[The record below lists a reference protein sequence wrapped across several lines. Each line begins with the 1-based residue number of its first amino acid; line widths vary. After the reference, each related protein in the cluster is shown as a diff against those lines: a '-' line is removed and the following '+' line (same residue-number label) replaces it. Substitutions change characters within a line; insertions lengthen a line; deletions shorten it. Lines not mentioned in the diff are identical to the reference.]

1 MKLDTDDSGGAVM
14 PNGGVLMRSRKRI
27 DANQAWFWTPG
38 WQRAEREASED
49 IRRGR
54 VHTYKT
60 ERGFLRQFAK

>member
-1 MKLDTDDSGGAVM
+1 MKLDMDDSVGAVM
-14 PNGGVLMRSRKRI
+14 PGGVLMRSRKRI

-54 VHTYKT
+54 AQTYKT